1 MSNPN
6 ASPDGLAF
14 LFACRSSFVARL
26 TGENYMDFKKEERR
40 ARNFAALC
48 HAEVGQ
54 VRKYTNEPYIN
65 HPAEVVSIIKTVTHT
80 LAMVQAAWLHDT
92 VEDTNITLDD
102 VRVEFGDEVAEMV
115 EMLTDVSRPEDGNRA
130 ARKAIDCEHTAKAS
144 PAAKTIKLADLIS
157 NTSSIVARDPEF
169 ARIYLME
176 KRRLLEVLKDGDPV
190 LWARAFALS
199 TQ

>member
-1 MSNPN
+1 MSNLN
-6 ASPDGLAF
+6 VSPSGLAF
-14 LFACRSSFVARL
+14 LFVCRSSFVTRL
-26 TGENYMDFKKEERR
+26 TGENCMDFKKEELK

-102 VRVEFGDEVAEMV
+102 VRLEFGNEVAEMV

-169 ARIYLME
+169 ARTYLME
-176 KRRLLEVLKDGDPV
+176 KRRLLEVLKDGDPT
-190 LWARAFALS
+190 LWARAFDLS